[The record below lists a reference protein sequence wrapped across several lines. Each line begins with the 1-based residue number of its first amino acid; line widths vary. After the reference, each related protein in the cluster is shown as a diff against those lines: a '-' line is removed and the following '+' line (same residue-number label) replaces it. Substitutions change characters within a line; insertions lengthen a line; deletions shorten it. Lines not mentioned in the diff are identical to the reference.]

1 MINIHILIQ
10 ITPRDTALI
19 YLKNLRIRHSILIT
33 KSFRQQEMSMGQ
45 GKFVKYINNQLI
57 YLKFLCIKNIFST
70 YTLLSRDP
78 ETGEWNGVVGD
89 LIKGDI
95 DISVAALTMTTEREE
110 GTAAIISTKSYAKTL
125 Y

>member
-1 MINIHILIQ
+1 MINIHILIE

-57 YLKFLCIKNIFST
+57 YLRIENFF
-70 YTLLSRDP
+70 
-78 ETGEWNGVVGD
+78 
-89 LIKGDI
+89 
-95 DISVAALTMTTEREE
+95 ALTVFFRHIHYLLGILKLGSGME
-110 GTAAIISTKSYAKTL
+110 
-125 Y
+125 